1 MPPKAVLGILAGGGD
16 LPARIIQTCRESGR
30 DFFVLAFEEQA
41 APATVDGTPHAWV
54 RLGAVGTAIDHLHD
68 AGVEEL
74 VMAGAIRR
82 PSISALRPDLRAAK
96 MLARTGAA
104 ALGDDGLLKALIGQL
119 ENEGFRVVGPETI
132 LPGLLAGAGPYGAHT
147 PSRQAAEDIERGII
161 AAHDLGARDLGQG
174 AVVHRGR
181 VLAVEAADGTDAMLA
196 RVAEE
201 RAGDAGGVL
210 VKVRKPGQEDR
221 VDLPT
226 IGPATVAAAAKA
238 GLEGIAVEAGGA
250 LVVDR
255 DALVAA
261 ADAAGMFVIGIPVP
275 EDGSG

>member
-30 DFFVLAFEEQA
+30 AFFVLAFEDQA
-41 APATVDGTPHAWV
+41 ASATVAGTPHAWV
-54 RLGAVGTAIDHLHD
+54 RLGAVGTAIDHLRG
-68 AGVEEL
+68 AGVEDL

-82 PSISALRPDLRAAK
+82 PSLSALRPDLRAAK
-96 MLARTGAA
+96 ILARTGAA

-119 ENEGFRVVGPETI
+119 EDEGFRVVGPESI
-132 LPGLLAGAGPYGAHT
+132 MPGLLAGAGPYGAHA
-147 PSRQAAEDIERGII
+147 PSRQAAEDIDHGVI
-161 AAHDLGARDLGQG
+161 AARDLGSRDLGQG

-196 RVAEE
+196 RVAVE
-201 RAGDAGGVL
+201 RAGVAGGVL
-210 VKVRKPGQEDR
+210 VKVRKPGQENR
-221 VDLPT
+221 ADLPT

-255 DALVAA
+255 DAVVRA
-261 ADAAGMFVIGIPVP
+261 ADAAGLFVIGIAVP
-275 EDGSG
+275 EDVSR